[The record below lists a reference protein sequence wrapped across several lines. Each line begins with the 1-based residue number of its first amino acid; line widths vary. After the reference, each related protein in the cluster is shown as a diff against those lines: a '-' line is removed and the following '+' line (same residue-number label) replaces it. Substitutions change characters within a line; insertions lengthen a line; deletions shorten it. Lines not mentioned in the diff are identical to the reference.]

1 MSQDTF
7 FKYESVQDLDTI
19 IAYLEA
25 VRDGFASGEMRFAHR
40 DREMVFHPQG
50 LVGFLVEAKLKGE
63 RRKLT
68 LKFGWKE
75 RGPVNTAPEEPLVI
89 TIGDKAKG
97 E

>member
-7 FKYESVQDLDTI
+7 FKFESVQDLDSI

-25 VRDGFASGEMRFAHR
+25 VRDGFAGGELRFAHK
-40 DREMVFHPQG
+40 DRELLFKPQG
-50 LVGFLVEAKLKGE
+50 LIGFLVEAKIKGE

-75 RGPVNTAPEEPLVI
+75 HGEASAAPQDPLLI
-89 TIGDKAKG
+89 SGGRTKG